1 MQKEVSKSGLA
12 KAIGRS
18 PAVITRMVKSGI
30 FDGCYAKNGK
40 IILHKALV
48 SIKDN
53 KGEEYL
59 LKSSKNFNQLNQL
72 EVIELIETEKNIT
85 FERPK
90 KDDIRISLKKLKSG
104 DFHSWIPKAI
114 VSIENVKVHLKNSFT
129 NEEIKASIEEVNSI
143 DKYYSLNGDC
153 SKICVNRVK

>member
-1 MQKEVSKSGLA
+1 MQKEVTKSGLA

-40 IILHKALV
+40 ILLHKALV

-72 EVIELIETEKNIT
+72 EVIEIVETEKNIM

-90 KDDIRISLKKLKSG
+90 NLI
-104 DFHSWIPKAI
+104 
-114 VSIENVKVHLKNSFT
+114 
-129 NEEIKASIEEVNSI
+129 
-143 DKYYSLNGDC
+143 
-153 SKICVNRVK
+153 